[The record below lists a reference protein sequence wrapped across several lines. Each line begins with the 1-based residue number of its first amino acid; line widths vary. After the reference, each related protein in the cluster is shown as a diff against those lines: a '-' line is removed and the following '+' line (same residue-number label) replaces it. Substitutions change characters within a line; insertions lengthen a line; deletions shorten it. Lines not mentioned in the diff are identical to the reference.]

1 MNVELRI
8 GILLFSIISLILYN
22 STSNL
27 LLTAILTTLL
37 YSYLIVRYL
46 NYNNVIKMDIDDSQ
60 VKIKYSKMIFWVGEL
75 TFSKNEITL
84 KKVKLFNIY
93 NLPEDVIEIHLHEKI
108 LKPIIRITRD
118 IWSEFDINLL
128 LNEFIN
134 RE

>member
-1 MNVELRI
+1 
-8 GILLFSIISLILYN
+8 
-22 STSNL
+22 
-27 LLTAILTTLL
+27 
-37 YSYLIVRYL
+37 
-46 NYNNVIKMDIDDSQ
+46 MDIDDSQ